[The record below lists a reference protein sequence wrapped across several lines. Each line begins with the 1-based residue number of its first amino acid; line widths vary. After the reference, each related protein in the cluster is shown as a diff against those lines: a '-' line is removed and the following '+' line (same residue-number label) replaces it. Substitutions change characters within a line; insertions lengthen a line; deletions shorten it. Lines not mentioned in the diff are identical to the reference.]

1 MWMTANH
8 TSLTQLPIHLA
19 MPTNN
24 TPFPPV
30 DTHKLKSSAK
40 SIQVIMQQALLLS
53 TKIAESDQFAHD
65 LMNAAQLS
73 NKAEVDKLVA
83 STGITIKFETKFT
96 PGVIQIRFSESDC
109 CGLTMI
115 LDW

>member
-1 MWMTANH
+1 MPSN
-8 TSLTQLPIHLA
+8 PI
-19 MPTNN
+19 NSS
-24 TPFPPV
+24 PFPPV
-30 DTHKLKSSAK
+30 DTHKLKASAK
-40 SIQVIMQQALLLS
+40 SIQTIMQQSLLLT
-53 TKIAESDQFAHD
+53 TKIAESEQFAHD

-73 NKAEVDKLVA
+73 NKAEVDRLVS

-96 PGVIQIRFSESDC
+96 PSAIQIRFSESNC